1 VWTEEVTG
9 SRLRDSSCAG
19 SLRNSESGSLI
30 LKSVSSFTSPNNC
43 WGVSSLVDP
52 QSGAEGTCAAAPERF
67 DGCGDLKKRLVLLPW
82 DSSPPDPAVPPPGE
96 GIWLALCGAT
106 DSTLVF

>member
-1 VWTEEVTG
+1 MWTEKVTG

-52 QSGAEGTCAAAPERF
+52 QSGAEGTCAAAPEGF
-67 DGCGDLKKRLVLLPW
+67 DRCGDLKKRLVLLPW
-82 DSSPPDPAVPPPGE
+82 DSSPPDPAVPQPGV
-96 GIWLALCGAT
+96 GTWRALCVAT
-106 DSTLVF
+106 DSTIVS